1 MKNYCKIPSSFE
13 IMMDKFIAFEKYDGT
28 CLVAEHDLENPKNFM
43 YGTRSDYPLH
53 DYFFKSE
60 FSNIHPEIKWAG
72 DYIWEY
78 LKNYGDLILTRLQ
91 KCNLNHYDNVR
102 FVFEYF
108 GKDSFAGQH
117 NPRSSHDVVLID
129 LILLKNQEEK
139 ILETYLSP
147 DIFVNVAKDCR
158 SARVIYQGKF
168 NGSFVE
174 DVRKGNFDVVEGV
187 VCKGYGKY
195 QSVCKVKT
203 NSYMEKLKNHFKD
216 DWKGYWE

>member
-1 MKNYCKIPSSFE
+1 
-13 IMMDKFIAFEKYDGT
+13 MDKFIAFEKYDGT
-28 CLVAEHDLENPKNFM
+28 CLVAEHDWKHPGHFFF
-43 YGTRSDYPLH
+43 GCRSDIPL
-53 DYFFKSE
+53 YEWILKQE
-60 FSNIHPEIKWAG
+60 FTKQHPEMKYSAELINS
-72 DYIWEY
+72 Y
-78 LKNYGDLILTRLQ
+78 LKQYGDLILTRLQ
-91 KCNLNHYDNVR
+91 DAKIKFEYDNVR

-117 NPRSSHDVVLID
+117 NPRSDRDIVLID
-129 LILLKNQEEK
+129 LILLENQEEK